1 MLTLIFLALK
11 SDNVQDEEI
20 ESPLKLV
27 IDKSKVR
34 QLSADDVKRT
44 KNKDDNAKQ
53 LRRKRSSEN
62 LYSGNISSV

>member
-1 MLTLIFLALK
+1 MLTSIFLALK
-11 SDNVQDEEI
+11 SDKVQDEEI

-34 QLSADDVKRT
+34 ELSADDVKRT

>member
-11 SDNVQDEEI
+11 SDKVQDEEI

>member
-11 SDNVQDEEI
+11 SDKVQDEEI

-53 LRRKRSSEN
+53 LRRKRSSKN